1 MGSIYDLLKK
11 AGYFIERFKRSFRI
25 GPEESKHRPYT
36 RKKYDF
42 TAKKK
47 ARKVAYQ
54 SRKINRQRAKG

>member
-1 MGSIYDLLKK
+1 MESIRDWLIKN
-11 AGYFIERFKRSFRI
+11 GYFRFDRFMRTVTNRD
-25 GPEESKHRPYT
+25 SKHSPYT

-54 SRKINRQRAKG
+54 SRKINRQRKG